1 MSTNQIAT
9 TEQAEKTP
17 PAKPGPVAQLTERES
32 DFSLIQRQAAALAKS
47 DLIPV
52 AYKNNLPNCILALDI
67 SQRLGIQPLAVC
79 QNLHVIQG
87 RPSWSSTFVIAMLNA
102 SGRFSPL
109 RFETRKSA
117 EKETAWRAVATCRET
132 GNILEGPWVTLEM
145 AKAEGWSTKGGS
157 KWVSMPEL
165 MGRYRAA
172 AFFGRL
178 YAPEKLM
185 GLQHVEELEDMRPM
199 KRAGSDAISRAT
211 AALAAPSDAIDLVEL
226 PPDAELASNAL
237 KDGQT
242 ERGQ

>member
-1 MSTNQIAT
+1 MSTNQLAA
-9 TEQAEKTP
+9 AE
-17 PAKPGPVAQLTERES
+17 PVAQITERES
-32 DFSLIQRQAAALAKS
+32 DFLLIQRQASALAKS
-47 DLIPV
+47 DLIP
-52 AYKNNLPNCILALDI
+52 ASYKNNVPNCILALDI
-67 SQRLGIQPLAVC
+67 AQRLGIQPLAVC

-102 SGRFSPL
+102 SGRFSPI
-109 RFETRKSA
+109 RFEVRKA
-117 EKETAWRAVATCRET
+117 GERETGWRAVATCRET
-132 GNILEGPWVTLEM
+132 GSILEGPWVTLEM

-185 GLQHVEELEDMRPM
+185 GLQHVEELEDVRPM

-211 AALAAPSDAIDLVEL
+211 AALAAPSDAIDLSEL
-226 PPDAELASNAL
+226 PPAGSDAVDAASKAL
-237 KDGQT
+237 QSDGAKGG
-242 ERGQ
+242 EKAE